1 MAQSTLR
8 KNQSEGWGSGIGR
21 HRQLACGMGWLRI
34 TAIAIC
40 AVVASA
46 FLPLSL
52 RGDEKVEIL
61 RDEYGVAHI
70 FAATPAAAAFG
81 SGYAQAEDRL
91 EELLRN
97 YRRAKGN
104 M

>member
-8 KNQSEGWGSGIGR
+8 KNQSEGWGIRHGG
-21 HRQLACGMGWLRI
+21 HRQLACGIGWLRI

-91 EELLRN
+91 EEML
-97 YRRAKGN
+97 
-104 M
+104 